1 MTFKIFLLIMNEK
14 LLYSDSYCFILYAFT
29 YVHKNDKIS
38 CVLFIPP
45 DLFSTLYLK
54 YFIC

>member
-1 MTFKIFLLIMNEK
+1 MNEK
-14 LLYSDSYCFILYAFT
+14 LLYSDSYYFILYAFT

-38 CVLFIPP
+38 SVLLIPP